1 MQTTIVAGFFQI
13 PVTEALYFHPKITL
27 NQPNKN
33 SSTIIFMNIH
43 QLKKKVFNSL
53 SFFFY
58 AVEFKRL
65 KLKNSSK
72 IGTQ

>member
-43 QLKKKVFNSL
+43 QLKKNAFNSL
-53 SFFFY
+53 SFFLMQWN
-58 AVEFKRL
+58 L
-65 KLKNSSK
+65 KDLN
-72 IGTQ
+72 